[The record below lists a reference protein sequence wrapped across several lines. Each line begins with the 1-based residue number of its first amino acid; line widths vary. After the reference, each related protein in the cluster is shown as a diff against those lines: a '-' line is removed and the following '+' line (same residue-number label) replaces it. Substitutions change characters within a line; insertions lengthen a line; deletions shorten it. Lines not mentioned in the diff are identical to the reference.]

1 MSSVSS
7 VTRLFL
13 FVCRSVVERER
24 EREREKEN
32 VSKCAT
38 KTNHT
43 TSRERGEPIFFFLKR
58 KKASDQTGEEE
69 EPKAGRALLLSP
81 PTNQTQR
88 RQNAS
93 GSGDVRLKRESS
105 KTKKRLERSRKF
117 WTLLQNKQLTS
128 FLRTRKRP
136 PFIPILVILKLVTLV
151 FDDDAAEARVDAR
164 GRFRLDVLLCCW
176 HFLLF
181 FSDVFPRGKKEE
193 QLIGFRT

>member
-1 MSSVSS
+1 MSSVSL

-43 TSRERGEPIFFFLKR
+43 TSRERREPIFFFLKR

-69 EPKAGRALLLSP
+69 ESKAGRALLLSP
-81 PTNQTQR
+81 PINQTQR

-93 GSGDVRLKRESS
+93 GSGYVRLMRESS
-105 KTKKRLERSRKF
+105 KTKKRLEIENFERFSKTNSHPFSEHVNGHR
-117 WTLLQNKQLTS
+117 L
-128 FLRTRKRP
+128 FLS
-136 PFIPILVILKLVTLV
+136 
-151 FDDDAAEARVDAR
+151 
-164 GRFRLDVLLCCW
+164 W
-176 HFLLF
+176 
-181 FSDVFPRGKKEE
+181 
-193 QLIGFRT
+193 